1 MQQPIALYIIMSLN
15 LAFTAMGFW
24 RAELMPKF
32 LFDVGGIRRESLG
45 VYRLFSSG
53 FVHADWGHFF
63 LNMIALYSFG
73 RVLEQLLG
81 SEAFVLIYLVA
92 LLGGNL
98 LALWLQWGNMEYRA
112 LGASGAV
119 SGVVY
124 GYILFY
130 PDSHIYLLL
139 IPFGIPAWIFGIAY
153 IFISLYGMRRS
164 FGNIGHE
171 AHLGGA
177 LAGLLATLAVVPQ
190 LVAERQGLIILLLI
204 PIVGWFV
211 YELYSRM
218 AKRS

>member
-1 MQQPIALYIIMSLN
+1 MEQPLALYVVMALN
-15 LAFTAMGFW
+15 LFLTGLAFART
-24 RAELMPKF
+24 ELMPSL
-32 LFDVGGIRRESLG
+32 LFDVAGIRREGLG
-45 VYRLFSSG
+45 VYRLLSSG

-73 RVLEQLLG
+73 QVLEDLLG
-81 SEAFVLIYLVA
+81 SGDFVLIYFVS

-98 LALWLQWGNMEYRA
+98 LALWLQWRNLEYRA

-124 GYILFY
+124 GYILFF

-153 IFISLYGMRRS
+153 IFISVYGMRRAY
-164 FGNIGHE
+164 GNIGHE

-190 LVAERQGLIILLLI
+190 LMVERQGLIGLLLI
-204 PIVGWFV
+204 PIAVWLA

-218 AKRS
+218 ARAN